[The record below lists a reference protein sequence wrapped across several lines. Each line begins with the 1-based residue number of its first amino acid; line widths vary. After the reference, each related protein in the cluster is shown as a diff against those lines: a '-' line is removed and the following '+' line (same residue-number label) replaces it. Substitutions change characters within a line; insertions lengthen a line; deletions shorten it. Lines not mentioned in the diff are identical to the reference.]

1 MPAAIL
7 TVSGLPGSGT
17 STACALLRERL
28 GWHYVNAGKIF
39 RDMASERGLTLAEWG
54 VCAEADPRIDR
65 ELDERM
71 VQVARQEQPVILEG
85 RMTGWM
91 ALRGGLTALKVWLE
105 AAVEVRAQRVG
116 VRDGDSQALEKMQVR
131 QASEAQ
137 RYREHHGIDIADLS
151 IYDVVIDT
159 VAHSPTC
166 VAERIER
173 ALGGR

>member
-1 MPAAIL
+1 MSIL
-7 TVSGLPGSGT
+7 IVSGLPRSGT

-28 GWHYVNAGKIF
+28 GWHYVNAGQIF
-39 RDMASERGLTLAEWG
+39 RDMANEQGLTLAEWG
-54 VCAEADPRIDR
+54 ARAEADPRIDR
-65 ELDERM
+65 QLDERM
-71 VQVARQEQPVILEG
+71 VQVARDKAPVVLEG

-91 ALRGGLTALKVWLE
+91 ALRSGLTALKVWLAASAE
-105 AAVEVRAQRVG
+105 ARAQRVG
-116 VRDGDSQALEKMQVR
+116 GRDGDLQALEKMLAR

-159 VAHSPTC
+159 VEHAPTC
-166 VAERIER
+166 VVERIER